1 MKKLTAIALAL
12 VMLVLAACGVQQT
25 PVTAT
30 ALPGESA
37 EPTHS
42 PPPEPF
48 AESAAEEGTDYTL
61 ERYEFTD
68 GYYTFNNGALW
79 KSLDAVPMNSGTHW
93 GIYELSGG
101 EAKQLEPRTF
111 SADVELSGETKHVE
125 FEWCDYLGRV
135 NISYSDPSLEAEIY
149 SNDFYDCTPE
159 RMLLGLYDFADG
171 GSLFYYPVLANLETG
186 EVSDVLAGKA
196 PEHIVSAQ
204 LTPDGDMVLG
214 CQEDLQSPISWHY
227 LDLETGEME
236 DITDIVPAPDG
247 QLASIYCTPL
257 GGGVLAFYAAGEYP
271 EGTSNYV
278 ELVYRTDINE
288 GTLARIGRE
297 DDMDTD
303 VYRGENCS
311 RYVLMLHNTD
321 LSVADILTGEVS
333 PVMALPGHFTVCYSP
348 DGTRALLMLYEGTTY
363 SGLKLVDFAARSVSD
378 IAPPEDFALTD
389 MESHAAPRVCWLTDE
404 SFALDNGGYWDLKA
418 WVYTI
423 VGDGDVS
430 VDPADYGIS
439 EAELSGAPLPDFY
452 AMPIEALGAYYL
464 NSDGGPSEGAQ
475 EALYRRFVYDSE
487 GVLSYLAAL
496 GGMPSPHFPDKSAAG
511 QICRAIAYFSAWME
525 DSALFDGM
533 LDNLARQ
540 YPDGAYGELID
551 SIAAYREEA
560 LAMAEGA
567 STQST

>member
-1 MKKLTAIALAL
+1 MKRFTAVALAL
-12 VMLVLAACGVQQT
+12 VMLALAACGVQQT

-30 ALPGESA
+30 AVPSESA
-37 EPTHS
+37 EPTRS
-42 PPPEPF
+42 SSLEPF
-48 AESAAEEGTDYTL
+48 AESTAAEGTDYTL

-101 EAKQLEPRTF
+101 EIKQLEMHTF
-111 SADVELSGETKHVE
+111 SADVELSGETRHVE

-135 NISYSDPSLEAEIY
+135 NISYSDPRLEAVIY
-149 SNDFYDCTPE
+149 SNDFYHCAPE
-159 RMLLGLYDFADG
+159 RMLIELYDFDDS

-186 EVSDVLAGKA
+186 EVSDVLADRA
-196 PEHIVSAQ
+196 PEHIVTTQ
-204 LTPDGDMVLG
+204 LTPDGNMVLG
-214 CQEDLQSPISWHY
+214 CREDLQSPISWHY
-227 LDLETGEME
+227 FDLETGEME
-236 DITDIVPAPDG
+236 DITDIVPMPDG

-257 GGGVLAFYAAGEYP
+257 GGGILAFYAAGEYP
-271 EGTSNYV
+271 QGTSNYV

-288 GTLARIGRE
+288 GTLTRIGRE
-297 DDMDTD
+297 ADIDTD

-311 RYVLMLHNTD
+311 RYVLLLRNNY

-333 PVMALPGHFTVCYSP
+333 PVMAWPGHFTACYSP
-348 DGTRALLMLYEGTTY
+348 DGARALLMLYEGGTY

-378 IAPPEDFALTD
+378 IAPPEDFVLTE
-389 MESHAAPRVCWLTDE
+389 MESRAAPRLCWLTDE

-418 WVYTI
+418 WVYTLA
-423 VGDGDVS
+423 GDGDVS

-496 GGMPSPHFPDKSAAG
+496 GGTPSPHFPGESASG
-511 QICRAIAYFSAWME
+511 QICRAIAGFSAWTE
-525 DSALFDGM
+525 DSELFGGM
-533 LDNLARQ
+533 LEKLAVDCA
-540 YPDGAYGELID
+540 DGEYGELVE
-551 SIAAYREEA
+551 SIIAYREEA
-560 LAMAEGA
+560 LAAARGD